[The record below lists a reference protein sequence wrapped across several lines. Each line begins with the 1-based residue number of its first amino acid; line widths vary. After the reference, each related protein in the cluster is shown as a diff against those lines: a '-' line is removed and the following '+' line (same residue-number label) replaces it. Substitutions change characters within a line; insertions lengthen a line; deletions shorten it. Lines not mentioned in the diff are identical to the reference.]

1 MLGAVMVVQ
10 TCNDEKLIELLSRQL
25 RTLILFTKQPLSDLR
40 KAGTLESLQQKN
52 D

>member
-10 TCNDEKLIELLSRQL
+10 TCDDESLSNFRADSFA
-25 RTLILFTKQPLSDLR
+25 TLILFTKQPLSDLR